1 MEAKTPEEFFQNV
14 LRTKFKPDQAKDFSG
29 VAQADIEGPE
39 GGKWIITIKDGK
51 LDVKKGVAENADI
64 TLKMK
69 DTDFMSL
76 INGNLNPV
84 KAFMTGKLEFQGSM
98 SKGLKLL
105 DMGIL

>member
-1 MEAKTPEEFFQNV
+1 M
-14 LRTKFKPDQAKDFSG
+14 
-29 VAQADIEGPE
+29 AQANITGTE
-39 GGKWIITIKDGK
+39 GGKWIITIKHGK
-51 LDVKKGVAENADI
+51 LDVKKGVAENPDI

-76 INGNLNPV
+76 INGNLSPV